1 MTMSAETRAIGAE
14 EIPGRLAVAPAVPV
28 TVDERASVPSGTH
41 IGALD
46 GIRGLAILLVL
57 AFHFGRS
64 ARMFGIS
71 NPILQATE
79 IGWVGVD
86 LFFVL
91 SGFLITGILY
101 DSRMNER
108 YYRNFYARRSL
119 RIFPLYYGAL
129 LVTVVLGMLWP
140 EAEVWSAHSPAWIA
154 FYTTNF
160 LMASEGTEAAGILG
174 HFWSLAV
181 EEHFYLLWPLF
192 VRWGTRRQLMAVS
205 AALIVMAFAL
215 RITLVFKGVDPEAI
229 YILTPTRFDAL
240 ATGAFC
246 SLAVR
251 GAGGP
256 VALMRVGWI
265 TLVLGGAGMLVLILS
280 RHTLSNQDPVMQTVG
295 FTMLSAIF
303 ASVIVIG
310 LTGRLIKGVLEN
322 GVLRWFGRY
331 SYGIYI
337 WHPIIAVILFNTQIP
352 GALGVSGPHS
362 SALMVLLALALSIL
376 TAVISYRYWEQ
387 PFLRLK
393 RSFA

>member
-1 MTMSAETRAIGAE
+1 MSAETRAIGAE
-14 EIPGRLAVAPAVPV
+14 EIPGGLAVAIAAPV
-28 TVDERASVPSGTH
+28 TVDERTSVPSGQH

-71 NPILQATE
+71 SPLLQATE

-108 YYRNFYARRSL
+108 YFRNFYARRSL

-129 LVTVVLGMLWP
+129 LVTVVLGMFWP
-140 EAEVWSAHSPAWIA
+140 EAEVWSAYSPVWIA
-154 FYTTNF
+154 SYMTNF

-205 AALIVMAFAL
+205 ATLIIMAFAL
-215 RITLVFKGVDPEAI
+215 RVALVINSVDPEAI

-256 VALMRVGWI
+256 AALVRGAWI
-265 TLVLGGAGMLVLILS
+265 TLVLGGAGVIVLVLS
-280 RHTLSNQDPVMQTVG
+280 RHTLSNQDPVMQTIG

-303 ASVIVIG
+303 ASVIVVG
-310 LTGRLIKGVLEN
+310 LTDRQIKGVLEN
-322 GVLRWFGRY
+322 GILRWFGRY

-337 WHPIIAVILFNTQIP
+337 WHPIIAVILFNTHIP
-352 GALGVSGPHS
+352 GALGVSGPLLS
-362 SALMVLLALALSIL
+362 SLMVLFAIALSIL
-376 TAVISYRYWEQ
+376 AAVISYRYWEQ